1 MSDLPLNGL
10 RILLMEDEALIALD
24 LEQLC
29 RESGAEDVVV
39 VRSVDQIDVKAT
51 DPFHAAILDVMLSGN
66 PTVEFART
74 LTRQGVPFVFA
85 TGYADREEL
94 FSEFPGTPVIG
105 KPYIGSELVDALAGV
120 LARKGDQA
128 AVVPRT

>member
-1 MSDLPLNGL
+1 MSELPLNGL

-29 RESGAEDVVV
+29 RDSGAHDVMV
-39 VRSVDQIDVKAT
+39 VRSLDQIETAGG

-74 LTRQGVPFVFA
+74 LSSQGVPFVFA
-85 TGYADREEL
+85 TGYADREDL
-94 FSEFPGTPVIG
+94 FVEFPGTPVVG
-105 KPYIGSELVDALAGV
+105 KPYVGSQLIEALAGAI
-120 LARKGDQA
+120 ARKS
-128 AVVPRT
+128 

>member
-1 MSDLPLNGL
+1 VSDLPLNGL

-29 RESGAEDVVV
+29 RESGADDVVV
-39 VRSVDQIDVKAT
+39 VRNLDQVDTAANGV
-51 DPFHAAILDVMLSGN
+51 FHAAILDVMLSGN

-74 LTRQGVPFVFA
+74 LTQKGVPFVFA

-94 FSEFPGTPVIG
+94 FSEFPDTPVIG
-105 KPYIGSELVDALAGV
+105 KPYVGADLVNALAGAI
-120 LARKGDQA
+120 ARKG
-128 AVVPRT
+128 

>member
-1 MSDLPLNGL
+1 MSDLPLDGL

-29 RESGAEDVVV
+29 RDSGAHDVIV
-39 VRSVDQIDVKAT
+39 VRNLEQVDQVVA

-94 FSEFPGTPVIG
+94 FNEFPGTPVVG
-105 KPYIGSELVDALAGV
+105 KPYVGSELVEALAGV
-120 LARKGDQA
+120 IARKG
-128 AVVPRT
+128 